1 MTTTLLRP
9 GENVWRIE
17 RAHRAAVLVDGAN
30 YFAAVRAALRNARR
44 SVFILGWDIH
54 SRVRLVGEN
63 GSADDGY
70 PECFADF
77 LSALVQERPALNVF
91 LLLWDYSVLY
101 AAEREL
107 FPTYTLRWNTPRRVR
122 FCLDDAVP
130 IGSSQHQKL
139 IVVDDAVAF
148 SGGLD
153 VTVRRWDNS
162 EHAPDNPARID
173 PAGRPYRPFHDVQI
187 VVDGDAARALA
198 KLAHARWQCAAYE
211 AIPMVHGPES
221 EIEDAWPQTVR
232 PDFINVDVGIA
243 RTQPAYE
250 EQADVREVLRLFL
263 DSIAQAERS
272 IYIENQFLSCARIA
286 HALAQRMTER
296 PQLETVIVAPG
307 THDSWLEARS
317 MRNGRI
323 RFMNVLREAG
333 VADRVRL
340 LHPVVGERHRHTRTM
355 VHSKVMIVDD
365 RLLRVGSA
373 NLNNRSMGTDTECD
387 LAIEGH
393 SAVERAR
400 ITEIRDRLLADH
412 CGARVAEVAQA
423 LAQSGS
429 LAQVAETLTRRGH
442 CLVPIDDG
450 VPDRNDLS
458 AYIEGVADLERPIG
472 AEEFVSKMLGGVV
485 QPREVPSFA
494 KLCTA
499 AVGLLLLV
507 LAWRFSPLAALATP
521 DVVTEALEDFARG
534 PWQPVVVLLAFIGG
548 GLVLFPVT
556 ILIAATAAAFG
567 PWLGFLYG
575 TIGALSSALLT
586 YALGARLGKDS
597 LRDFLGP
604 RLNRIRE
611 RIARQGMIAV
621 ASIRLIPLA
630 PFTVV
635 NLVAGASEIRLSDYM
650 LGTFIGMLPG
660 LIAMSAL
667 GHQVSRIIADPSL
680 LEFVLL
686 FAALAVWIGLSIGLQ
701 VLVARLGS
709 SRT

>member
-1 MTTTLLRP
+1 MLLRP
-9 GENVWRIE
+9 GDNVWRIE
-17 RAHRAAVLVDGAN
+17 RAPRAAVLVDGAN

-77 LSALVQERPALNVF
+77 LSALVRERPALNVF
-91 LLLWDYSVLY
+91 LLLWDYSMLY
-101 AAEREL
+101 AAEREF

-153 VTVRRWDNS
+153 VTVRRWDTS
-162 EHAPDNPARID
+162 EHALDNPARID

-187 VVDGDAARALA
+187 LVDGDAARALA
-198 KLAHARWQCAAYE
+198 RLAHARWQCAAYE
-211 AIPMVHGPES
+211 AIPMVHDP
-221 EIEDAWPQTVR
+221 IAAADDAWPKIVR
-232 PDFINVDVGIA
+232 PDFTDVEIGIA

-250 EQADVREVLRLFL
+250 EQLDVREVQRLFL
-263 DSIAQAERS
+263 DSIAGAERC
-272 IYIENQFLSCARIA
+272 IYVENQFLSCPRIA
-286 HALAQRMTER
+286 HALARRMRER

-307 THDSWLEARS
+307 THDSWLEAHS

-323 RFMNVLREAG
+323 RFMNVLRAAG
-333 VADRVRL
+333 AVDRVRL
-340 LHPVVGERHRHTRTM
+340 LHPVVGDETRQTHTM

-387 LAIEGH
+387 LAIEGG
-393 SAVERAR
+393 SVAERAR
-400 ITEIRDRLLADH
+400 ITEIRNRLLGDH
-412 CGARVAEVAQA
+412 CGATAQDVHEA
-423 LAQSGS
+423 LQESGS
-429 LAQVAETLTRRGH
+429 LATVAETLTRRGH
-442 CLVPIDDG
+442 RLIPIDDG
-450 VPDRNDLS
+450 VPDRNDFSL
-458 AYIEGVADLERPIG
+458 YIEGVADPERPIG

-485 QPREVPSFA
+485 KPREITSVA
-494 KLCTA
+494 KLCIVA
-499 AVGLLLLV
+499 LGLLLLV
-507 LAWRFSPLAALATP
+507 LAWRFSPLAVLATP

-556 ILIAATAAAFG
+556 ILIAATAVAFG
-567 PWLGFLYG
+567 PWLGFVYG
-575 TIGALSSALLT
+575 TVGALASALLT
-586 YALGARLGKDS
+586 YALGARLGKES
-597 LRDFLGP
+597 LRDLLGP

-611 RIARQGMIAV
+611 RIREQGVIAI
-621 ASIRLIPLA
+621 ASIRLVPLA
-630 PFTVV
+630 PFTIV

-667 GHQVSRIIADPSL
+667 GHQLSRIIAEPSA
-680 LEFVLL
+680 LEFALL

-701 VLVARLGS
+701 MLVSRLGS